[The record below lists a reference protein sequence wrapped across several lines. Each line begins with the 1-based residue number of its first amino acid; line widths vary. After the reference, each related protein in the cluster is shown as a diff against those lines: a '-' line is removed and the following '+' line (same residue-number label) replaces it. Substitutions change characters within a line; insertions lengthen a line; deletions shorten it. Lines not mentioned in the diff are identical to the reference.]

1 MSSTPD
7 AQPPSTPPDPRLFSV
22 LGMVFGAIAVLIV
35 PIVSGAVG
43 MILAGVAIRKKEQ
56 LGKAAM
62 GVAVIGTI
70 AGILINA
77 IIYSS
82 TN

>member
-7 AQPPSTPPDPRLFSV
+7 AQPPSPPSDPKLFSV
-22 LGMVFGAIAVLIV
+22 LGMVFGAVAVLVV
-35 PIVSGAVG
+35 PIVSGVVG

-56 LGKAAM
+56 LGKTAM
-62 GVAVIGTI
+62 SVAVIGTI

-77 IIYSS
+77 IIYTS
-82 TN
+82 TS